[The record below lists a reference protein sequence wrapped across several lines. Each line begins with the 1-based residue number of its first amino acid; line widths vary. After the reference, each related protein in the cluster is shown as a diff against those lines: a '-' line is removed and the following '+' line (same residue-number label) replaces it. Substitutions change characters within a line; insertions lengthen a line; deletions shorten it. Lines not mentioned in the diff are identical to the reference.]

1 VVQIKINNMQKKEE
15 LPVIPS
21 KDMVIGAAEAPVR
34 LVMFGDYE
42 SVETRQA
49 NDVIK
54 RVLESFECQ
63 INFTFRHF
71 PLTRIHQKAH
81 KAAEAAIAAGQ
92 EGKFW
97 PMHQILLKHPKQLG
111 IISLKGHAR
120 EVGVKD
126 KRFLE
131 RLMDGD
137 FGWFVQ
143 DDLQEGIKRGVRDI
157 PALFI
162 NGKLVETPLTINRV
176 NRIIREALA
185 DLDKESRQAA

>member
-1 VVQIKINNMQKKEE
+1 VAQIKINNMQKKEE
-15 LPVIPS
+15 LPVIPP

-34 LVMFGDYE
+34 LIMFGDYE

-54 RVLESFECQ
+54 RVLETFEGQ

-131 RLMDGD
+131 RLMDGE

-162 NGKLVETPLTINRV
+162 NGKVVETPLTINRV
-176 NRIIREALA
+176 NKIIREALA